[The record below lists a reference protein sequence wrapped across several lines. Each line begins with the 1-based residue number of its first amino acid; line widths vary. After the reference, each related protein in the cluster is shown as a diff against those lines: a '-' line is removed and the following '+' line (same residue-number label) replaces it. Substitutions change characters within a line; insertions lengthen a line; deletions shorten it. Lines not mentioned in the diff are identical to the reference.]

1 MCKVY
6 EGCKVV
12 YTPDYI
18 MSIIDEV
25 ASAAASMSQGGHS
38 YDSFIKSRDRCQS
51 VLNEY
56 NTYIT
61 TVQERVVNLLEVV

>member
-6 EGCKVV
+6 EGCKEV
-12 YTPDYI
+12 YTPDFI

-25 ASAAASMSQGGHS
+25 ASAAASMSQGAHS
-38 YDSFIKSRDRCQS
+38 YDSFIRSRDKCLT
-51 VLNEY
+51 VLTEY